1 MKRQVREFSGRCR
14 LSRSRSQRSR
24 RRRPRRRLEARGVG
38 RVVGTLQQTGEVVGG
53 TGRFAAASAGY
64 TATVTRP
71 GLLARNPDGGC
82 SFEQPAL
89 HEVDMFAITG
99 TLLF

>member
-1 MKRQVREFSGRCR
+1 VTSG
-14 LSRSRSQRSR
+14 LSGDRVVVV
-24 RRRPRRRLEARGVG
+24 AKGVFGGVG

-53 TGRFAAASAGY
+53 TGRFAAASGGY